1 MKLTPNQTRWSQV
14 MEPGNT
20 PPVDVYSFLHYIPQR
35 LLGNWISRA
44 KGVSAN
50 MNELYSQYLDRVQE
64 RRKTVGSTGSFM
76 DIVLDQNEKLG
87 LSRHQLYFLGG
98 VLMEGG
104 SDTSSSII
112 LAFIHAMTKWGD
124 ILKKAQTEIDAVV
137 GEDRTPVWADY
148 DQLPYIAA
156 VVKEAMRW
164 RPVVPLAFPHAA
176 AEGNLSL
183 SII

>member
-1 MKLTPNQTRWSQV
+1 

-20 PPVDVYSFLHYIPQR
+20 PPVDIYSFLHYIPQR
-35 LLGNWISRA
+35 FLGNWIGRA
-44 KGVSAN
+44 QGVSAE
-50 MNELYSQYLDRVQE
+50 MNELYAEYLNCVEQ
-64 RRKTVGSTGSFM
+64 RRKEAGSTGSFM
-76 DIVLDQNEKLG
+76 DIVLDQNEKLE

-112 LAFIHAMTKWGD
+112 LAFLHAMKKWEGL
-124 ILKKAQTEIDAVV
+124 LKKAQAEIDAVV

-148 DQLPYIAA
+148 ERLPYVAA

-164 RPVVPLAFPHAA
+164 RPIVPLAFPHAA
-176 AEGNLSL
+176 AEGKNIPLLSCLGLSL
-183 SII
+183 TG

>member
-1 MKLTPNQTRWSQV
+1 

-20 PPVDVYSFLHYIPQR
+20 PPVDIYSFLHYIPQR
-35 LLGNWISRA
+35 FLGNWIGRA
-44 KGVSAN
+44 QGVSAE
-50 MNELYSQYLDRVQE
+50 MNELYAEYLNCVEQ
-64 RRKTVGSTGSFM
+64 RRKEAGSTGSFM
-76 DIVLDQNEKLG
+76 DIVLDQNEKLE

-112 LAFIHAMTKWGD
+112 LAFLHAMKKWEGL
-124 ILKKAQTEIDAVV
+124 LKKAQAEIDAVV

-148 DQLPYIAA
+148 ERLPYVAA

-176 AEGNLSL
+176 AEGKNIPLLSCLGLSL
-183 SII
+183 TG

>member
-1 MKLTPNQTRWSQV
+1 

-20 PPVDVYSFLHYIPQR
+20 PPVDIYSFLHYIPQR
-35 LLGNWISRA
+35 FLGNWIGRA
-44 KGVSAN
+44 QGVSAE
-50 MNELYSQYLDRVQE
+50 MNELYAEYLNRVEQ
-64 RRKTVGSTGSFM
+64 RRKETGSTGSFM
-76 DIVLDQNEKLG
+76 DIVLDQNEKLE

-112 LAFIHAMTKWGD
+112 LAFLHAMTKWEGV
-124 ILKKAQTEIDAVV
+124 LKKAQAEIDAVV

-148 DQLPYIAA
+148 ERLPYVAA

-176 AEGNLSL
+176 AEGKNIPLLSCLGLSL
-183 SII
+183 TG

>member
-1 MKLTPNQTRWSQV
+1 

-20 PPVDVYSFLHYIPQR
+20 PPVDIYSFLHYIPQQF
-35 LLGNWISRA
+35 LGNWIGRA
-44 KGVSAN
+44 QGVRTE
-50 MNELYSQYLDRVQE
+50 MNELYAEYLNRVEQR
-64 RRKTVGSTGSFM
+64 RRKVRTTGSFM
-76 DIVLDQNEKLG
+76 DVVLDQNKRFE
-87 LSRHQLYFLGG
+87 LSHHQLYFLGG

-112 LAFIHAMTKWGD
+112 LAFLHAMTQWESV
-124 ILKKAQTEIDAVV
+124 LRKAEAEFDAVV

-148 DQLPYIAA
+148 ERLPYVAA

-176 AEGNLSL
+176 AEGNNIPILFCNSA
-183 SII
+183 